1 MTTIAEIQKLETG
14 AKVSDLTVVV
24 KKTKKKSQLG
34 DETTQEFV
42 LSDTTGEILAEILLA
57 ETDFGTETL
66 IRNETLNIRKGEI
79 QQSVEGT
86 RLYVS
91 IYERLKFTE
100 PPEISAYGYELPDW
114 EKVNRGKVRHGLCC
128 GLIRRGEQL
137 DYLLVEATQDKIEKV
152 INYIMEGK

>member
-14 AKVSDLTVVV
+14 AKVSDLTVVI
-24 KKTKKKSQLG
+24 KKTKKRSQLG

-91 IYERLKFTE
+91 IYERHVQSE
-100 PPEISAYGYELPDW
+100 PEPHYTSAEIEQYKSVDKIARGKTKCLLVCAYISAGISADRILDSYKKDIERLIGYIFE
-114 EKVNRGKVRHGLCC
+114 
-128 GLIRRGEQL
+128 
-137 DYLLVEATQDKIEKV
+137 
-152 INYIMEGK
+152 